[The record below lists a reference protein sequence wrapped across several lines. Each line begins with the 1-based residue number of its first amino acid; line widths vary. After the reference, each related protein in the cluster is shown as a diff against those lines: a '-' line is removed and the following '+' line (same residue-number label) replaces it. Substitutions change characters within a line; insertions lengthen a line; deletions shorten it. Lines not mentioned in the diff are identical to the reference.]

1 MKTQDHSTKTYGYT
15 GFWSMCNI
23 TTIATS
29 FWFHLF
35 SKPIHFGQ
43 FFGTSFLASF
53 HPTQDLGTELV
64 GQARG
69 LLKKGK
75 RATKLRPSARAV
87 YRSLGLVGRQS
98 CVEGMQKST
107 VFFFGRV
114 EGGGGSMF
122 LYFFFGYESS
132 FFF

>member
-1 MKTQDHSTKTYGYT
+1 
-15 GFWSMCNI
+15 MCNNI

-43 FFGTSFLASF
+43 FFGDLRDLSHLSS
-53 HPTQDLGTELV
+53 TQDLGTELV

-87 YRSLGLVGRQS
+87 YRSLGLVGRQG
-98 CVEGMQKST
+98 CVEGMQTST

-114 EGGGGSMF
+114 EGGVDPRFCIFFSDMRAV
-122 LYFFFGYESS
+122 FFFS
-132 FFF
+132 FFFA